1 MRNSIIQ
8 FVIKR
13 DGQKVKFTD
22 DKIKNAIR
30 KAFVAN
36 GIDDNEIFNQITM
49 DVVKALEQEGK
60 TVQEVEHIQ
69 DVVEK
74 AIADNGYFD
83 VAKAFILYRDERT
96 AERKKNE
103 RLFQKISAIIKVTDR
118 ENANVGNSPSSK
130 LLQISE
136 ASDREYAELYLT
148 RKDVLAAIR
157 ENLIYP
163 HDFSWMGVGT
173 TTCVP
178 DFEYVLLKDMNGNT
192 FRVKFDFFNSLMEK
206 YHDLVV
212 KFNNQEI
219 LDLEK
224 TKIRYH
230 IYGRTGWTPLNKIA
244 RRKMNQGEKLYQLKI
259 RKGVPLHLT
268 ENHRIPVI
276 RDNKEIL
283 LAVKDVQIG
292 DQVIR
297 VKEKFNETEEL
308 DVLDL
313 FVQNK
318 EHLKDIRIL
327 NAKKLVQW
335 LRFYCDDFVFA
346 RKVSNR
352 SMIEGIKELTLEEY
366 ATIANKYPIPYK
378 VKKLLSVSINGSKK
392 CLPAFMPIT
401 PELMR
406 LLGYIAS
413 EGSINLGINTS
424 TYQISIHNHNEEIL
438 EDIRKCI
445 INCFNEN
452 PSLRKDSR
460 SKKPVAYAFC
470 GSIYVQFIS
479 QVLQLKKSVE
489 EINIPDFVFNTSD
502 RLKAEFLKG
511 LFEGDGWYS
520 EKCIGYTTV
529 SENLAKQLT
538 FLLGQLNIMSN
549 YRKIEMRNSEV
560 VFNKKIYKRKYDNY
574 LVTITDVKNLKTY
587 IDNVTTIK
595 GYDQTLKYVN
605 TTVSANRDDS
615 NKIIDKNVIPYDRY
629 VFDLETG
636 EHWFT
641 VNDYVVHN
649 CTFIP
654 LRKLLKNG
662 FNTGHGYI
670 RPPKRIKSAASLACI
685 IFQSNQNDQ
694 HGGQAFGWFDRD
706 MAPYVKREYKWQV
719 KNLKENLMALG
730 ISVFDKEKL
739 EKTAWENTEK
749 ETFQAMESLVFNLNS
764 MHARAGAQVPFT
776 SINIGTDTSKEAR
789 LVSKMLLLAYEKG
802 LGYGEQPLFP
812 NIIFKVKS
820 GINFEP
826 DSPNFDLLL
835 LSLRV
840 TSKRLFPNY
849 VFQDATLNKD
859 FPEDVPVMGCRT
871 RISWNRHKPADE
883 QTCEGRGNLSFTTV
897 NPVGIALKSKYRMK
911 YTEKVANAFDEL
923 ITKYQIDIP
932 QVYNDNRLVKKFFVE
947 LNKNVDIIIDQLLD
961 RFAYQ
966 CKFTKQDFP
975 FLMNGV
981 YMDSDKLGKLDTVA
995 EILKHGTLTIGFIGL
1010 AETLTCLVGKHHG
1023 EDTNAD
1029 LLGVEIVKFLRKKAD
1044 EAAELYN
1051 LNFSVIATPAEGLC
1065 QKLVAIDK
1073 EKYGEV
1079 QGVTDKAWYT
1089 NSFHVPVEHKINLFK
1104 KIEIEGKYHVYCNG
1118 GQISY
1123 IELKESPS
1131 DNIEGMYDIL
1141 KYMKAHDMSYV
1152 AMNFPIDRCPNCSHS
1167 GLIEQDCPA
1176 CGTSSNEISRIRRI
1190 TGYLAELNNFNNGKK
1205 EEALHRVSHN

>member
-1 MRNSIIQ
+1 MKNSIIQ

-13 DGQKVKFTD
+13 DGQKVRFNSE
-22 DKIKNAIR
+22 KIRNAIQ
-30 KAFVAN
+30 KAFEAN
-36 GIDDNEIFNQITM
+36 GIEDGKIFDQITI
-49 DVVKALEQEGK
+49 DVIKALEQEGK
-60 TVQEVEHIQ
+60 SVQEVEHIQ

-83 VAKAFILYRDERT
+83 IAKSFILYRDART
-96 AERKKNE
+96 AERKKKE
-103 RLFQKISAIIKVTDR
+103 RLFQKISSIIKITDR

-148 RKDVLAAIR
+148 QEKVLEAMR

-163 HDFSWMGVGT
+163 HDYSWMGVGT

-460 SKKPVAYAFC
+460 SKKPVAYALC

-654 LRKLLKNG
+654 LRKLLNNG

-670 RPPKRIKSAASLACI
+670 RQPQRIKSAAALACI
-685 IFQSNQNDQ
+685 VFQANQNDQ
-694 HGGQAFGWFDRD
+694 HGGQAYGWFDRD
-706 MAPYVKREYKWQV
+706 LAPYVKREFEWQIQ
-719 KNLKENLMALG
+719 NLKNNLASLG
-730 ISVFDKEKL
+730 IEEFDEEKI
-739 EKTAWENTEK
+739 KQIAWENTEK

-776 SINIGTDTSKEAR
+776 SINIGTDTSKEGR

-802 LGYGEQPLFP
+802 LGKGEQPIFP

-820 GINFEP
+820 GVNFEP
-826 DSPNFDLLL
+826 DTPNYDLLM

-849 VFQDATLNKD
+849 VFQDCTLNRD

-871 RISWNRHKPADE
+871 RISWNRHKPAEE
-883 QTCEGRGNLSFTTV
+883 QTCEGRGNTSFTTV
-897 NPVGIALKSKYRMK
+897 NPVGIALKAKYRMK
-911 YTEKVANAFDEL
+911 YNDKIEQAFNDLVVKYKIVIPEVYSENKV
-923 ITKYQIDIP
+923 I
-932 QVYNDNRLVKKFFVE
+932 RKFFVE
-947 LNKNVDIIIDQLLD
+947 LNKYIDIIVDQLLD

-966 CKFTKQDFP
+966 GKFLKQDFP

-981 YMDSDKLGKLDTVA
+981 WMDSDKLNKLDTVA
-995 EILKHGTLTIGFIGL
+995 DVIKHGTLTIGFIGL

-1023 EDTNAD
+1023 EDSNAD
-1029 LLGVEIVKFLRKKAD
+1029 LLGLEIVKFMRKKVD
-1044 EAAELYN
+1044 EAAETHD
-1051 LNFSVIATPAEGLC
+1051 LNFSLLATPAEGLC
-1065 QKLVAIDK
+1065 EKLVAIDK
-1073 EKYGEV
+1073 KKYGEIK
-1079 QGVTDKAWYT
+1079 GITDKAWYT
-1089 NSFHVPVEHKINLFK
+1089 NSFHVPVEFKIGMFK
-1104 KIEIEGKYHVYCNG
+1104 KIEIEGKYHSYCNG

-1123 IELKESPS
+1123 IELKEAPI
-1131 DNIEGMYDIL
+1131 DNGEGMYEVL
-1141 KYMKAHDMSYV
+1141 KYMKQNDMSYV
-1152 AMNFPIDRCPNCSHS
+1152 SFNFPVDRCRKCNLS
-1167 GLIEQDCPA
+1167 GIIEKECPA
-1176 CGTSSNEISRIRRI
+1176 CGSSDISRIRRI
-1190 TGYLAELNNFNNGKK
+1190 TGYLAELDNFNNGKR
-1205 EEALHRVSHN
+1205 EETLHRVSHD

>member
-1 MRNSIIQ
+1 MNKSIIKY
-8 FVIKR
+8 VIKR
-13 DGQKVKFTD
+13 DGQKVKFD
-22 DKIKNAIR
+22 DQKIKNAIA
-30 KAFVAN
+30 KAFIAN
-36 GIDDNEIFNQITM
+36 DIDDNELFSHITEN
-49 DVVKALEQEGK
+49 VIKILENEGK
-60 TVQEVEHIQ
+60 TIQEVEHIQ

-74 AIADNGYFD
+74 TIADNGYFD
-83 VAKAFILYRDERT
+83 VAKAFILYRDERA

-163 HDFSWMGVGT
+163 HDYSWHGIGT
-173 TTCVP
+173 TT
-178 DFEYVLLKDMNGNT
+178 
-192 FRVKFDFFNSLMEK
+192 
-206 YHDLVV
+206 
-212 KFNNQEI
+212 
-219 LDLEK
+219 
-224 TKIRYH
+224 
-230 IYGRTGWTPLNKIA
+230 
-244 RRKMNQGEKLYQLKI
+244 
-259 RKGVPLHLT
+259 
-268 ENHRIPVI
+268 
-276 RDNKEIL
+276 
-283 LAVKDVQIG
+283 
-292 DQVIR
+292 
-297 VKEKFNETEEL
+297 
-308 DVLDL
+308 
-313 FVQNK
+313 
-318 EHLKDIRIL
+318 
-327 NAKKLVQW
+327 
-335 LRFYCDDFVFA
+335 
-346 RKVSNR
+346 
-352 SMIEGIKELTLEEY
+352 
-366 ATIANKYPIPYK
+366 
-378 VKKLLSVSINGSKK
+378 
-392 CLPAFMPIT
+392 
-401 PELMR
+401 
-406 LLGYIAS
+406 
-413 EGSINLGINTS
+413 
-424 TYQISIHNHNEEIL
+424 
-438 EDIRKCI
+438 
-445 INCFNEN
+445 
-452 PSLRKDSR
+452 
-460 SKKPVAYAFC
+460 
-470 GSIYVQFIS
+470 
-479 QVLQLKKSVE
+479 
-489 EINIPDFVFNTSD
+489 
-502 RLKAEFLKG
+502 
-511 LFEGDGWYS
+511 
-520 EKCIGYTTV
+520 
-529 SENLAKQLT
+529 
-538 FLLGQLNIMSN
+538 
-549 YRKIEMRNSEV
+549 
-560 VFNKKIYKRKYDNY
+560 
-574 LVTITDVKNLKTY
+574 
-587 IDNVTTIK
+587 
-595 GYDQTLKYVN
+595 
-605 TTVSANRDDS
+605 
-615 NKIIDKNVIPYDRY
+615 
-629 VFDLETG
+629 
-636 EHWFT
+636 
-641 VNDYVVHN
+641 

-670 RPPKRIKSAASLACI
+670 RPPKRIKSATSLACI

-826 DSPNFDLLL
+826 DAPNFDLLL

-911 YTEKVANAFDEL
+911 YTEKVGKEFDEL

-947 LNKNVDIIIDQLLD
+947 LNKNVDTIIDQLLD

-1051 LNFSVIATPAEGLC
+1051 LNFSVVATPAEGLC
-1065 QKLVAIDK
+1065 QKLVAIDR

-1089 NSFHVPVEHKINLFK
+1089 NSFHVPVEHKISLFK

-1167 GLIEQDCPA
+1167 GLIEQDCPT
-1176 CGTSSNEISRIRRI
+1176 CGTSSNKISRIRRI